1 MEVQCMSDYTKSYNL
16 NSSEQDQS
24 IDEDRICS
32 ILDCEAPATH
42 HIETQG
48 YDETISFALCRNCSR
63 TWEDDSK

>member
-1 MEVQCMSDYTKSYNL
+1 MAEENL
-16 NSSEQDQS
+16 AIPNRFSTLS
-24 IDEDRICS
+24 DEDRICS